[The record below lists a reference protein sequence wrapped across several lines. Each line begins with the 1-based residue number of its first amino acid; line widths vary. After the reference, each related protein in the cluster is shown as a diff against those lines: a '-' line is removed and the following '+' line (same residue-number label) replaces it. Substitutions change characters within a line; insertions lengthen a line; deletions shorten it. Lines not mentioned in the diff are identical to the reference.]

1 MQELLDALNKYVTKI
16 AKDTARDVCAQ
27 DLEQRIEDAIGDH
40 MDTRTFDNLI
50 GDRIEKAV
58 DDFDMD
64 DVYKK
69 VKEKIEETIDTFDM
83 NIDTVQNTIR
93 RRVEDAIGSI
103 ELTIQIIS

>member
-1 MQELLDALNKYVTKI
+1 MQELLNALNKYVTEI
-16 AKDTARDVCAQ
+16 AKDTARDVCTQ

-50 GDRIEKAV
+50 EDRIENAV
-58 DDFDMD
+58 GDFDMS

-69 VKEKIEETIDTFDM
+69 VEKKIEETIDTFDM
-83 NIDTVQNTIR
+83 NIDTVQDAIR
-93 RRVEDAIGSI
+93 RRIEDAIGSI